1 MDDGDAVAALA
12 EPSSWARDSRSCLS
26 VSISPP
32 SQGPQGSYVSDLDH
46 WKQCQDAECPRCF
59 FENGFRG
66 QLRRGT
72 SELGLENDSLAWR
85 NKFTFRHPELGE
97 KCWLAV
103 KPRTFPGGFGIGCW
117 VCAHHPQKYSS
128 SFARLSV
135 NTKETMGPS
144 AFTKHAQSPSHEA
157 VLKDLDAKLTSP
169 EARASGQVTGQSD
182 VCPRLEK
189 FVLAGQI
196 IARRDSF
203 TDFHE
208 YVKALSVSG
217 AVLQQGSHS
226 DMSPQTA
233 KKIVLALGRP
243 LYQQDQAVATNSQV
257 DVPLSTS
264 AK

>member
-1 MDDGDAVAALA
+1 M
-12 EPSSWARDSRSCLS
+12 
-26 VSISPP
+26 SP
-32 SQGPQGSYVSDLDH
+32 L
-46 WKQCQDAECPRCF
+46 F

-97 KCWLAV
+97 KCMLAV
-103 KPRTFPGGFGIGCW
+103 KPFKPRTFPGRFGIGCW

-144 AFTKHAQSPSHEA
+144 AFTKRAQSPSHEA

-208 YVKALSVSG
+208 YIKALSVSG

-264 AK
+264 VK